1 MLTPQMTWKC
11 GEYCWYVFTIMVNLT
26 FTLLTP
32 ELGEGSAKLQLI
44 ENTHRGHVLLRSL
57 STSLRVSAHCSW
69 PLALW
74 SLCFATW
81 AHIYVFNAMRIGH
94 FSLHRCDRNWP
105 TTISTFNTFN
115 CLLIVCYFKHCDS
128 LISLRTNPNYN
139 TVMWIKCAI
148 VGWQLAYCLL
158 LGWLDFLHVM
168 NLMLVCDELDPKS
181 GKLAM

>member
-115 CLLIVCYFKHCDS
+115 CLLIVCYFRRSGRS
-128 LISLRTNPNYN
+128 LPPSVILICYAQSAR
-139 TVMWIKCAI
+139 M
-148 VGWQLAYCLL
+148 QLHDDYRNIQHRN
-158 LGWLDFLHVM
+158 FF
-168 NLMLVCDELDPKS
+168 P
-181 GKLAM
+181 